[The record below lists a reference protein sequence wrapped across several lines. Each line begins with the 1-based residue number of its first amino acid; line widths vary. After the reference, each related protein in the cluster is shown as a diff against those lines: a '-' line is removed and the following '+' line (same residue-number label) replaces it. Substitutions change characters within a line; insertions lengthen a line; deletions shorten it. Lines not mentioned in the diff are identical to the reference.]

1 MEIAKPINVKISC
14 TYAQKDPLIARSTFT
29 TTTFLQEFSNSEK
42 DLLTNVVYP
51 KQNVMIEFSSAKD
64 FCSFLACCSC
74 MFHFSLNV
82 QNA

>member
-42 DLLTNVVYP
+42 NLLTIVLDN
-51 KQNVMIEFSSAKD
+51 QHLLES
-64 FCSFLACCSC
+64 
-74 MFHFSLNV
+74 
-82 QNA
+82 